1 LINGVIPSNTHLYV
15 IKFLTGKTLLEVVK
29 TRKTKMVSVKI
40 LEEDRQIIEEIA
52 KRYDI
57 TMSDVIRMAL
67 REFLE
72 RRG

>member
-1 LINGVIPSNTHLYV
+1 
-15 IKFLTGKTLLEVVK
+15 
-29 TRKTKMVSVKI
+29 MVSVKI

>member
-1 LINGVIPSNTHLYV
+1 M
-15 IKFLTGKTLLEVVK
+15 VK
-29 TRKTKMVSVKI
+29 TRKTKMVSVKV